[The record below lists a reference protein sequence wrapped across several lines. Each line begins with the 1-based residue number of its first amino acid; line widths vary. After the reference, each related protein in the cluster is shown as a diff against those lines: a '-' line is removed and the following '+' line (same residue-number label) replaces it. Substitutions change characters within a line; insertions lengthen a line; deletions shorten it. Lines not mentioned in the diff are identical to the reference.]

1 MNRSPTPGV
10 RRGAFCE
17 CSLGVFVV
25 FVDVLRNVR
34 NLFIQC
40 MLHIRRTKVWFLA
53 CKSMVFGVQKG
64 GFYNAKRGFLKEHI
78 GILGV

>member
-40 MLHIRRTKVWFLA
+40 MLHIRRTKVWFLVY
-53 CKSMVFGVQKG
+53 KKGGFTTQKG
-64 GFYNAKRGFLKEHI
+64 GF
-78 GILGV
+78 